1 MVMYSCN
8 TSRARRM
15 PIISDLSKLE
25 GRLMAHFE
33 ATLMLTT
40 NNYHFKTLF
49 SVICGF
55 TGLKT
60 PKIRRF

>member
-1 MVMYSCN
+1 MVN
-8 TSRARRM
+8 VTRRARRM

-40 NNYHFKTLF
+40 NTHFKTPF
-49 SVICGF
+49 SVICVF
-55 TGLKT
+55 FWAKNT
-60 PKIRRF
+60 